1 MAKKLRHNIYAL
13 GGWSGKGMINSLKNA
28 SGSQIAG
35 AVGGAANLAGG
46 LVSSMS
52 NTTEETPEAQVSVT
66 SKADLLNQINSFN
79 GLNLG
84 REKGNGFSDVLSGLS
99 SGLQTGSVAGP
110 MGAVIGGATG
120 GILSGIFGGWGRRRR
135 NAKRRRQEEGYN
147 AQMADQFDA
156 ANEELNIA
164 ATSNV
169 LSNYSAYGGSL
180 YAYGGNF
187 NDGLTTFGN
196 GGSHEEN
203 PNGGILQ
210 GTDDQNNPNLVEE
223 GETKWNNYIFS
234 NRLKPGKDFT
244 SQFNL
249 PKAIT
254 NKSYAK
260 ASEYLTKDAKERPY
274 DPISRRGINAS
285 LGRLRDSQE
294 SLKAYEDLTNN
305 TANDINML
313 ELGEVLAKG
322 GGIHIK
328 PSKKGTFT
336 AAATKH
342 GKSVQAFANQV
353 LANKENY
360 SPAMVKKA
368 NFAKNAA
375 KWHALGGPIR
385 NVQNRFNVMGNQI
398 TPFAFG
404 GDLPDT
410 HFNNYI
416 PGTRG
421 GQGTNVFAN
430 GDELK
435 IPEVPMGNLAGD
447 KKLVTTPIVKD
458 TGLAR
463 HYQSG
468 VTSPNRSN
476 FNWGNFTSQL
486 GLFTPAITN
495 IGLAASAMNE
505 SPEQYR
511 FDRVAI
517 DPSNKADVNF
527 PYKPIDREYIANKI
541 RSQAGGTR
549 RGIINTSGGNRATAQ
564 AGLLSADRN
573 FLNAIGDAYF
583 KADDVNYGRFID
595 SKTRSNQAKL
605 MNAQNDLRAQ
615 MFNAQ
620 VGQQEIQANAM
631 NRAAARNLQREAVS
645 KIGDTF
651 GDVSRY
657 MYDKNVLKSMFP
669 YTTMGE
675 YRRSKG
681 GKIKTKK

>member
-28 SGSQIAG
+28 DGSQIAG
-35 AVGGAANLAGG
+35 AIGGAANLAGG

-52 NTTEETPEAQVSVT
+52 NTTEEVPEAQVSAT

-84 REKGNGFSDVLSGLS
+84 REKGGGFSDVLSGLS
-99 SGLQTGSVAGP
+99 SGLQAGSAAGP
-110 MGAVIGGATG
+110 MGAVIGGAAG
-120 GILSGIFGGWGRRRR
+120 GVLSGIFGGWGRRRR
-135 NAKRRRQEEGYN
+135 NAKRRRQEESYN

-164 ATSNV
+164 ATSNI

-244 SQFNL
+244 LQFNL

-368 NFAKNAA
+368 NFARNAA

-404 GDLPDT
+404 GDLPNT
-410 HFNNYI
+410 HFNDYI
-416 PGTRG
+416 P
-421 GQGTNVFAN
+421 
-430 GDELK
+430 
-435 IPEVPMGNLAGD
+435 
-447 KKLVTTPIVKD
+447 
-458 TGLAR
+458 
-463 HYQSG
+463 G

-476 FNWGNFTSQL
+476 FNWGNFASQL

-620 VGQQEIQANAM
+620 VGQQETQANAM
-631 NRAAARNLQREAVS
+631 NRAAARNLQRETVS
-645 KIGDTF
+645 KIGDAF

-675 YRRSKG
+675 YRRSKD
-681 GKIKTKK
+681 GKLKTKK

>member
-28 SGSQIAG
+28 DGSQIAR
-35 AVGGAANLAGG
+35 AIGGAANLAGG

-52 NTTEETPEAQVSVT
+52 NTTEEVPEAQVSAT

-84 REKGNGFSDVLSGLS
+84 RERGNGFGDVLSGVS
-99 SGLQTGSVAGP
+99 NGLQAGSAAGP
-110 MGAVIGGATG
+110 LGAVIGGASG
-120 GILSGIFGGWGRRRR
+120 GLLSGIFGGWGRRRR

-156 ANEELNIA
+156 ANEELNVA
-164 ATSNV
+164 ATSNI

-196 GGSHEEN
+196 GGLHEEN

-210 GTDDQNNPNLVEE
+210 GTDEQNNPNLVEE

-234 NRLKPGKDFT
+234 NRLKPGKDST

-305 TANDINML
+305 TANDVNML

-368 NFAKNAA
+368 NFARNAA

-404 GDLPDT
+404 GDLPNT
-410 HFNNYI
+410 HFNDYI

-421 GQGTNVFAN
+421 GQGTN
-430 GDELK
+430 
-435 IPEVPMGNLAGD
+435 
-447 KKLVTTPIVKD
+447 
-458 TGLAR
+458 
-463 HYQSG
+463 
-468 VTSPNRSN
+468 
-476 FNWGNFTSQL
+476 FNWGNFASQL

-631 NRAAARNLQREAVS
+631 NRAAARNLQRETVS

-651 GDVSRY
+651 GDASRY
-657 MYDKNVLKSMFP
+657 MYDKNVLKSMFL

-675 YRRSKG
+675 YLRSKD
-681 GKIKTKK
+681 GKLKTKK